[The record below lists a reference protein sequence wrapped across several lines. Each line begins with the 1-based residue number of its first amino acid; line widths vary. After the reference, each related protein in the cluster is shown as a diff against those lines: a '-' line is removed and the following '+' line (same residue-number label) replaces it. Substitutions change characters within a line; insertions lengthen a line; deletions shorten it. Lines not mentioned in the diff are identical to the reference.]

1 MTPRGTEEL
10 PAELR
15 PETLDKFRKL
25 KNGFPTYAERCL
37 KIRPKVGEL
46 VPFKPNRVQLHLH
59 GRLEAQRARTGK
71 VRAII
76 LKGRQEGCSTY
87 VEGRFYHKATWN
99 KGLRAFIL
107 THKQDAT
114 DNLFEMASRFHEH
127 CPEAVK
133 PSTGASNAKE
143 LYFDRLDS
151 GYRVATAGG
160 AAAGRSQTNQLFH
173 GSEVAF
179 WENAQDH
186 AAGALQT
193 VPDMPGTEVIL
204 ESTANGVGNY
214 FHGMW
219 LDAERGA
226 SEFEAI
232 FIPWFWA
239 PEYRK
244 AVADGFKL
252 EPEEVEYMEAHGLDR
267 EQMAWRRAKIQELR
281 DEALFRQE
289 YPATAAEAF
298 ESTGEDVYIP
308 GPIITRARTTKVSE
322 PYGALILGVDPSRFG
337 SDAMALIFRRGRKA
351 FGLKRYRDKDTM
363 QAAALIAEL
372 IDEHEGDGSRG
383 SEDDKI
389 DRVFIDV
396 GGVGAGVYDR
406 LVQMGYGDIVVA
418 VNFGGKPVTTYGE
431 ERYTNRRAEMGGLM
445 KEWLMEPPCE
455 IPNDDVL
462 HGDLMGP
469 RYTYDSNQRLRLERK
484 EDMRKRGLPSPDSGD
499 ALALTFAE
507 PVALPE
513 VQASN
518 RRWRNRPRTG
528 SWMTQ

>member
-1 MTPRGTEEL
+1 LLKERG
-10 PAELR
+10 
-15 PETLDKFRKL
+15 
-25 KNGFPTYAERCL
+25 ER
-37 KIRPKVGEL
+37 
-46 VPFKPNRVQLHLH
+46 
-59 GRLEAQRARTGK
+59 
-71 VRAII
+71 
-76 LKGRQEGCSTY
+76 
-87 VEGRFYHKATWN
+87 
-99 KGLRAFIL
+99 
-107 THKQDAT
+107 
-114 DNLFEMASRFHEH
+114 
-127 CPEAVK
+127 K

-143 LYFDRLDS
+143 LYFDQLDS

-160 AAAGRSQTNQLFH
+160 AAAGRSQTNQFFH

-179 WENAQDH
+179 WENAKDH

-219 LDAERGA
+219 LDAERGV
-226 SEFEAI
+226 SEYEAI

-244 AVADGFKL
+244 PVPEGFKL
-252 EPEEVEYMEAHGLDR
+252 EPDEVEYMEAHGLDR
-267 EQMAWRRAKIQELR
+267 EQMARRRAKIQELR

-298 ESTGEDVYIP
+298 ESTGDDVYIP
-308 GPIITRARTTKVSE
+308 GPIITRARTTKLAEE
-322 PYGALILGVDPSRFG
+322 PYGALILGVDPNRFG
-337 SDAMALIFRRGRKA
+337 DDDMALIFRRGRKA

-363 QAAALIAEL
+363 QAASIVAEL
-372 IDEHEGDGSRG
+372 IDERDGDGSRG
-383 SEDDKI
+383 YADDRL

-406 LVQMGYGDIVVA
+406 LVQMGYDDRVVA
-418 VNFGGKPVTTYGE
+418 VNFGGKPVTADGE
-431 ERYTNRRAEMGGLM
+431 ERYTNRRAEMWGLM
-445 KEWLMEPPCE
+445 KEWLMSPPCE
-455 IPNDDVL
+455 IPNDNVL

-469 RYTYDSNQRLRLERK
+469 KYGYDANQRLKLERK

-507 PVALPE
+507 PVAPPE
-513 VQASN
+513 VRAAN
-518 RRWRNRPRTG
+518 ERYRNRPRRG